1 MNNKTNVSETKKTTM
16 THMDF
21 LKKFKRFNPL
31 EPSLTILG
39 FFFVSILFIAC
50 FFYVDYKGIL
60 HSRGTKLF
68 SFHFSSSSRSSPPP
82 IQFLTQKGDNC
93 DVFDGNWV
101 WDETYPLYHSSN
113 CSFLDQGFRCSEN
126 GRPDAFYTKWRWQP
140 KDCDLPRFDARK
152 MLENL
157 RNKRLVFVGDSIGR
171 NQWESLLCMLSSAV
185 TNMSSVY
192 EVNGNPITKHTGFL
206 AFKFEDFNC
215 TVEYY
220 RSPFLVVQGRPPHGA
235 PYGVKLTLRVDHMD
249 WTSHRWRDADVLVLN
264 AGHWWNYEKTVKMGC
279 YFQIG
284 EQVKMNMSTEDA
296 FRLSVETVVDWIAR
310 EVNRNKTYVL
320 FRTYA
325 PVHFRGGDWNTG
337 GGCHSETLPDLGS
350 VPAISDIHFSTVTNV
365 LSQRASKSHVLN
377 LDLLNVTQMSA
388 RRKDGHA
395 SIYYI
400 GPDKG
405 PASMQRQDCSHWCLP
420 GVPDSWNE
428 ILYALLLKRKAF
440 SDRNTTKVSQVTL

>member
-1 MNNKTNVSETKKTTM
+1 M

-31 EPSLTILG
+31 EPSLAILG
-39 FFFVSILFIAC
+39 FFFLSILFTGC

-60 HSRGTKLF
+60 LHSKVTKPF
-68 SFHFSSSSRSSPPP
+68 SFHFSSSPSPSPSP
-82 IQFLTQKGDNC
+82 HPVQFLTQQGDNC
-93 DVFDGNWV
+93 DLFDGNWV

-113 CSFLDQGFRCSEN
+113 CSFLDRGFRCSEN
-126 GRPDAFYTKWRWQP
+126 GRPDIFYTKWRWQP
-140 KDCDLPRFDARK
+140 KDCNLPRFDGRK

-185 TNMSSVY
+185 TNKSSVY
-192 EVNGNPITKHTGFL
+192 EVNGNPISKHTGFL
-206 AFKFEDFNC
+206 AFKFADFNC

-220 RSPFLVVQGRPPHGA
+220 RSPYLVVQGRPPPGA
-235 PYGVKLTLRVDHMD
+235 PHGVRLTLRVDHMD
-249 WTSHRWRDADVLVLN
+249 WNSHRWRDADVLILN
-264 AGHWWNYEKTVKMGC
+264 AGHWWNYEKTVKIGC

-284 EQVKMNMSTEDA
+284 DKVKMNMSIDNA
-296 FRLSVETVVDWIAR
+296 FRVSVETVVDWIAR

-350 VPAISDIHFSTVTNV
+350 LPALSDDHFSTVTDV
-365 LSQRASKSHVLN
+365 LSQHANKSNVLN
-377 LDLLNVTQMSA
+377 LDLLNITQMSE

-395 SIYYI
+395 SIYYLA
-400 GPDKG
+400 KG
-405 PASMQRQDCSHWCLP
+405 KVSMQRQDCSHWCLP

-428 ILYALLLKRKAF
+428 ILYALILKKKAF
-440 SDRNTTKVSQVTL
+440 SERNTTKVSQVSL

>member
-1 MNNKTNVSETKKTTM
+1 MN
-16 THMDF
+16 F

-31 EPSLTILG
+31 EPSIATFG
-39 FFFVSILFIAC
+39 FFFLSVLFIGC

-60 HSRGTKLF
+60 HSHGTKLF
-68 SFHFSSSSRSSPPP
+68 TFQFSTLSSSSSESSSPPP
-82 IQFLTQKGDNC
+82 PVQFMTPQGDKC

-101 WDETYPLYHSSN
+101 WDEAYPLYHSSN

-126 GRPDAFYTKWRWQP
+126 GRPDTFYTKWRWQP

-152 MLENL
+152 MLEML

-171 NQWESLLCMLSSAV
+171 NQWESMLCMLSSAV
-185 TNMSSVY
+185 TNKTSVY
-192 EVNGNPITKHTGFL
+192 EVNGTPITKHTGFL
-206 AFKFEDFNC
+206 AFRFADFNC

-220 RSPFLVVQGRPPHGA
+220 RSPFLIVQGRPPPGA
-235 PYGVKLTLRVDHMD
+235 PRRVRLTLRVDQMD
-249 WTSHRWRDADVLVLN
+249 WTSHRWRNADVLVLN
-264 AGHWWNYEKTVKMGC
+264 AGHWWNYQKTIKMGC

-284 EQVKMNMSTEDA
+284 NEVNMNMSTEDA
-296 FRLSVETVVDWIAR
+296 FRISVETVVDWIAR

-337 GGCHSETLPDLGS
+337 GGCHSETLPDLGFL
-350 VPAISDIHFSTVTNV
+350 PTQSDMHFSTVANV
-365 LSQRASKSHVLN
+365 LPQRANKSEVLN

-400 GPDKG
+400 GPQRT
-405 PASMQRQDCSHWCLP
+405 ASMQRQDCSHWCLP

-428 ILYALLLKRKAF
+428 ILYSLFLKKTF
-440 SDRNTTKVSQVTL
+440 SGHNSTEVSQVSL